1 MKRLVSLAVMG
12 ATALGSIGGGSKCG
26 SYCPEQLLSDGPE
39 HRSRCG
45 EVVVGGFIPT
55 RGAAAYQIAGD
66 TLDIG
71 PIMDIGPTGGITLA
85 AGTIHI
91 GVTEIGMGTDA
102 ESETKPY
109 KKRNSRLT
117 IPL

>member
-1 MKRLVSLAVMG
+1 MRLLFSR
-12 ATALGSIGGGSKCG
+12 TAPLRWTRTSFQVWGGCG
-26 SYCPEQLLSDGPE
+26 WG
-39 HRSRCG
+39 
-45 EVVVGGFIPT
+45 VIPT

-71 PIMDIGPTGGITLA
+71 PIMDIGPTGGITFA

-91 GVTEIGMGTDA
+91 GVTEVGIGTDA

>member
-1 MKRLVSLAVMG
+1 
-12 ATALGSIGGGSKCG
+12 
-26 SYCPEQLLSDGPE
+26 
-39 HRSRCG
+39 
-45 EVVVGGFIPT
+45 
-55 RGAAAYQIAGD
+55 
-66 TLDIG
+66 
-71 PIMDIGPTGGITLA
+71 MDIGPTGGITLA